1 MSQTRRRGTQILQDE
16 IDSAIALVKTHNTNI
31 TRKLEKVKDMVSRY
45 CENKGAASLAPSNS
59 RAAPLALANT
69 SNSLREAAPASL
81 VEASPAPTVLAGAL
95 SPIPEGNESNSSP
108 APVAP
113 LASGAASIPV
123 SLKSKGTG
131 PKPWSNFRTLV
142 GKNTQL
148 KVGQTAT
155 SQKIATLWNQAKKGS
170 STNEIAKYL
179 KNQLQVE
186 PALANQKAPELAK
199 IAVNYAKPTLS
210 KRVTRTVGSNGRVG
224 GAGSAA
230 AAAAAS
236 APRATLKKN
245 KVPLAGAPINPN
257 TETDEEFWA
266 RMGKQANANAV
277 KKNANA
283 MQQAETRRQVRAEAA
298 LRATP
303 ALTPGKNRQVP
314 LASVAEANT
323 NVNRSSPIPTLVRNR
338 TVVNPTTGQEEELSL

>member
-45 CENKGAASLAPSNS
+45 CKNEGSSAS
-59 RAAPLALANT
+59 APLA
-69 SNSLREAAPASL
+69 SSSLRNVRNVRNAAPA
-81 VEASPAPTVLAGAL
+81 PTPTVMAGAL
-95 SPIPEGNESNSSP
+95 SPIPEGNESNSNTLGSSVGL

-113 LASGAASIPV
+113 EGASDSTASVPV
-123 SLKSKGTG
+123 SLKSKSIG
-131 PKPWSNFRTLV
+131 PKPWSNFRSLV
-142 GKNTQL
+142 GQGTQL

-199 IAVNYAKPTLS
+199 IAINYAKPTLS

-230 AAAAAS
+230 AAAA
-236 APRATLKKN
+236 PRATLKKN
-245 KVPLAGAPINPN
+245 KVPAAGAPINPN
-257 TETDEEFWA
+257 TETDEEFWT
-266 RMGKQANANAV
+266 RMGKQANANAAR
-277 KKNANA
+277 KNALA
-283 MQQAETRRQVRAEAA
+283 MQQAENRRQVRAEAA

-303 ALTPGKNRQVP
+303 ALTPGKSRQVP
-314 LASVAEANT
+314 LAVQANT
-323 NVNRSSPIPTLVRNR
+323 SVNRSAPIPTLVRNP
-338 TVVNPTTGQEEELSL
+338 TVVNPTTGEEEELSL

>member
-45 CENKGAASLAPSNS
+45 CENKGTAP
-59 RAAPLALANT
+59 APAPVAFPNT
-69 SNSLREAAPASL
+69 SNSLREAAPA
-81 VEASPAPTVLAGAL
+81 PTATAL

-108 APVAP
+108 SPVVAP
-113 LASGAASIPV
+113 SNSLAASASVPV
-123 SLKSKGTG
+123 SLKSKG

-155 SQKIATLWNQAKKGS
+155 SQKIASLWEQAKKGS
-170 STNEIAKYL
+170 STNEIAKFL

-186 PALANQKAPELAK
+186 PGLANQKAPELAK

-210 KRVTRTVGSNGRVG
+210 KRVTRTVGSNGSVG

-230 AAAAAS
+230 AAAASSSQGA
-236 APRATLKKN
+236 AARVTQKKN

-257 TETDEEFWA
+257 TESDEQFWS
-266 RMGKQANANAV
+266 RMGQQANANAAR
-277 KKNANA
+277 KNATA
-283 MQQAETRRQVRAEAA
+283 LQQAENRRLSRTEAA

-303 ALTPGKNRQVP
+303 LKNRQVP
-314 LASVAEANT
+314 LAAQANT
-323 NVNRSSPIPTLVRNR
+323 NVNRSAPIPTLVRNP
-338 TVVNPTTGQEEELSL
+338 TVVNPTTGEEEQLSL

>member
-45 CENKGAASLAPSNS
+45 CKNEGSSAS
-59 RAAPLALANT
+59 APLA
-69 SNSLREAAPASL
+69 SSSLRNAAPA
-81 VEASPAPTVLAGAL
+81 PTPTVMAGAL
-95 SPIPEGNESNSSP
+95 SPIPEGNESNSNTLGSSVGL

-113 LASGAASIPV
+113 EAPQGASGSTASVPV

-131 PKPWSNFRTLV
+131 PKPWSNFRSLV
-142 GKNTQL
+142 GQGTQL

-199 IAVNYAKPTLS
+199 IAINYAKPTLS

-230 AAAAAS
+230 AA
-236 APRATLKKN
+236 PRATLKKN
-245 KVPLAGAPINPN
+245 KVPAAGAPINPN
-257 TETDEEFWA
+257 TETDDEFWT
-266 RMGKQANANAV
+266 RMGKQANANAAR
-277 KKNANA
+277 KNALA
-283 MQQAETRRQVRAEAA
+283 MQQAENRRQVRAEAA

-303 ALTPGKNRQVP
+303 ALTPGKSRQVP
-314 LASVAEANT
+314 LAVQANT
-323 NVNRSSPIPTLVRNR
+323 SVNRSAPIPTLVPRNP
-338 TVVNPTTGQEEELSL
+338 TVINPTTGEEEELSL